1 MLTDNLLK
9 YLTLAAADVAIW
21 LRRSVKPLGL
31 NIICEETKLEITG
44 GHDADRFNR
53 DQDNA

>member
-1 MLTDNLLK
+1 MSDNLPK

-31 NIICEETKLEITG
+31 NIICEETKGEITG
-44 GHDADRFNR
+44 GHDADRFDR
-53 DQDNA
+53 DQGNT